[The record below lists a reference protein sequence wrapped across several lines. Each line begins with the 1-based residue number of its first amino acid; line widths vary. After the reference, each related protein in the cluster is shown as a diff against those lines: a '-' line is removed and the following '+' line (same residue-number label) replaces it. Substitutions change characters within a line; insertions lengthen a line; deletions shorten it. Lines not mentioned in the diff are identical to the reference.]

1 MRRRRPPED
10 PADLAPRQRGASGP
24 RECPRGLPS
33 PRPQAPRSR
42 QGLAHPQVAGPSV
55 ASGRMCPARPVGD
68 KHGLF
73 LPAPVT
79 TSPVGLVPRSRMR
92 RPLRHQG
99 LVGQLGF
106 SLLGGVL
113 GGGLGLLAMPGCV
126 SLSPSR
132 WRALARPCGDSG
144 PCGPV
149 GVLFTGAA
157 DIQGHPC
164 SALWPLW
171 EPGTRGPGF
180 WKLLFHQ
187 GLGGDGLPAAPSL
200 AGLIAGLTWW
210 RSPDPPRS
218 AAGDLHRDGDAAV
231 AGSLPAHLGRVLPVD
246 AAVRAAAG
254 IVNALSEAALRG
266 SSRQERMIRRPPL
279 GRGPRGRHPA
289 RRWPLSPAQ
298 AAAGPPGWVPRAV
311 CASAGHVT
319 GQHRGQAW
327 VAGGGAEGCGPG
339 GGASLAVGRRC
350 GQPPLPPASVLRAGA
365 PVRVGPGREPGLR
378 EPGPALP
385 PDALWGSFLR
395 GGWLG
400 TGSHRGMCP
409 RPGQPLPM
417 GPSVHQAPGVRQSP
431 EPRAAWPVPPPGAA
445 GPAASVTRCL
455 APGRPPVGDPPP
467 HRCARSPSTR
477 QGFVLH
483 VLFFYC
489 GKRHVP

>member
-1 MRRRRPPED
+1 M
-10 PADLAPRQRGASGP
+10 
-24 RECPRGLPS
+24 
-33 PRPQAPRSR
+33 
-42 QGLAHPQVAGPSV
+42 

-266 SSRQERMIRRPPL
+266 SSRQERMICR
-279 GRGPRGRHPA
+279 
-289 RRWPLSPAQ
+289 RRWGGARAGGGGRAGGTLPGVGLCPRHRRRLGPQ
-298 AAAGPPGWVPRAV
+298 AGSRVLCVPV
-311 CASAGHVT
+311 QGTSQGST
-319 GQHRGQAW
+319 EQAW
-327 VAGGGAEGCGPG
+327 VVGGGAEGCG
-339 GGASLAVGRRC
+339 LAAG
-350 GQPPLPPASVLRAGA
+350 LPWPWAG
-365 PVRVGPGREPGLR
+365 
-378 EPGPALP
+378 
-385 PDALWGSFLR
+385 
-395 GGWLG
+395 
-400 TGSHRGMCP
+400 
-409 RPGQPLPM
+409 
-417 GPSVHQAPGVRQSP
+417 
-431 EPRAAWPVPPPGAA
+431 GAA
-445 GPAASVTRCL
+445 G
-455 APGRPPVGDPPP
+455 
-467 HRCARSPSTR
+467 SPSHLR
-477 QGFVLH
+477 LS
-483 VLFFYC
+483 
-489 GKRHVP
+489 